1 MEKKLHG
8 ADIVIDSLR
17 KHGVNLVFG
26 IPGAK
31 IDRLFEGLDG
41 QDSEDAPKLIVTRH
55 EQNAA
60 FMAQAYGRLTGKTGV
75 AITTSGPG
83 VGNLVTGI
91 MTANA
96 EGDPMLAI
104 GGQVQRKDLHRA
116 THQSTPSTEIMA
128 PITQYS
134 AEIQDPNNISE
145 IMANAFEASQD
156 ARKGAAFVSLPQDVD
171 DAEVTEKPLPIYE
184 TPKMGPADP
193 NDLQKLVELIKNSK
207 MPVILVGQRGA
218 DEEITT
224 ALRKLLS
231 DYSLPVVETYQ
242 AAGVVSRDL
251 EQQSYF
257 GRIGLFR
264 NQVGDQLLQQSD
276 LVIAVGYD
284 PIEYEPRNWNKEGNL
299 RIVNLDTL
307 PAQIDNHY
315 TPIMQLVGNITTSLT
330 ELDKLL
336 KGYEYPLAA
345 TEQLAKYK
353 QELDQDKKIQVPASN
368 DASHPLAVVHAIQEN
383 VTDDM
388 HVALDV
394 GSHYIW
400 MARHF
405 RCYQPRH
412 LLISNGMQT
421 LGVGL
426 PWAMVAAMLYP
437 EHKSVAVC
445 GDGGFLFSGAE
456 LATAVQHH
464 LNVVTIVWNDGG
476 HYDMVKFQEEMKYS
490 QAAGVKFGNVDIVK
504 YAESFGATGL
514 RVNEPADLTK
524 VISQAF
530 NIDGPV
536 VVDVPV
542 DYSNNKEL
550 AANLIDSQL
559 GSEGN
564 KDYDNII

>member
-1 MEKKLHG
+1 MEEKLHG

-83 VGNLVTGI
+83 VGNLATGI

-315 TPIMQLVGNITTSLT
+315 TPIMQLVGNIAISLT

-336 KGYEYPLAA
+336 KGYEYPVAA

-514 RVNEPADLTK
+514 RVNKPADLTK

-559 GSEGN
+559 G
-564 KDYDNII
+564 

>member
-1 MEKKLHG
+1 MEKKLYG
-8 ADIVIDSLR
+8 ADVVIDSLR
-17 KHGVNLVFG
+17 KHGINLVFG

-41 QDSEDAPKLIVTRH
+41 QDSEGAPKLIVTRH

-83 VGNLVTGI
+83 VGNLATGI

-276 LVIAVGYD
+276 LVIAVGYA

-336 KGYEYPLAA
+336 KGYEYPVAA

-476 HYDMVKFQEEMKYS
+476 HYDMVRFQEEMKYS

-514 RVNEPADLTK
+514 RVNKPADLTK
-524 VISQAF
+524 VLSQAF

-559 GSEGN
+559 G
-564 KDYDNII
+564 

>member
-1 MEKKLHG
+1 MEEKLHG

-83 VGNLVTGI
+83 VGNLATGI

-231 DYSLPVVETYQ
+231 DYLLPVVETYQ

-514 RVNEPADLTK
+514 RVNKPADLTK

-559 GSEGN
+559 G
-564 KDYDNII
+564 

>member
-17 KHGVNLVFG
+17 KHGVNLIFG

-60 FMAQAYGRLTGKTGV
+60 FMAQAYGRLTGKTGI

-464 LNVVTIVWNDGG
+464 PNVVTIVWNDGG

-559 GSEGN
+559 G
-564 KDYDNII
+564 

>member
-1 MEKKLHG
+1 MEEKLHG

-83 VGNLVTGI
+83 VGNLATGI

-242 AAGVVSRDL
+242 AAGIVSRDL

-559 GSEGN
+559 G
-564 KDYDNII
+564 

>member
-1 MEKKLHG
+1 MEEKLHG

-83 VGNLVTGI
+83 VGNLATGI

-224 ALRKLLS
+224 ALRKLLG

-315 TPIMQLVGNITTSLT
+315 TPIMQLVGNIAISLT

-336 KGYEYPLAA
+336 KGYEYPVAA

-426 PWAMVAAMLYP
+426 PWAMVTAMLYP

-559 GSEGN
+559 G
-564 KDYDNII
+564 

>member
-1 MEKKLHG
+1 MEEKLHG
-8 ADIVIDSLR
+8 ADVVIDSLR

-83 VGNLVTGI
+83 VGNLATGI

-231 DYSLPVVETYQ
+231 DYLLPVVETYQ

-315 TPIMQLVGNITTSLT
+315 TPIMQLVGNIAISLT

-336 KGYEYPLAA
+336 KGYEYPVAA

-514 RVNEPADLTK
+514 RVNKPADLTK
-524 VISQAF
+524 VLSQAF

-559 GSEGN
+559 G
-564 KDYDNII
+564 

>member
-1 MEKKLHG
+1 MEKKLYG
-8 ADIVIDSLR
+8 ADVVIDSLK
-17 KHGVNLVFG
+17 KHGINLIFG

-75 AITTSGPG
+75 AIATSGPG

-315 TPIMQLVGNITTSLT
+315 TPIMQLVGNIATSLT

-336 KGYEYPLAA
+336 KGYEYPVAA

-353 QELDQDKKIQVPASN
+353 QELDQDKKVQVPASN

-514 RVNEPADLTK
+514 RVNKPADLTK
-524 VISQAF
+524 VLSQAF

-559 GSEGN
+559 G
-564 KDYDNII
+564 

>member
-1 MEKKLHG
+1 MEKKLYG
-8 ADIVIDSLR
+8 ADVVIDSLK

-55 EQNAA
+55 EQNAT

-75 AITTSGPG
+75 AIATSGPG
-83 VGNLVTGI
+83 VGNLATGI

-315 TPIMQLVGNITTSLT
+315 TPIMQLVGNIATSLT
-330 ELDKLL
+330 ELAQLL
-336 KGYEYPLAA
+336 KGYEYPVAA

-353 QELDQDKKIQVPASN
+353 QELDQDKKIQVPTSN
-368 DASHPLAVVHAIQEN
+368 DVSHPLAVVHAIQEN

-456 LATAVQHH
+456 LATVVQHH

-514 RVNEPADLTK
+514 RVNKPTDLTK
-524 VISQAF
+524 VLGQAF

-559 GSEGN
+559 G
-564 KDYDNII
+564 

>member
-1 MEKKLHG
+1 MEKKLYG
-8 ADIVIDSLR
+8 ADVVIDSLK
-17 KHGVNLVFG
+17 KHGINLVFG

-75 AITTSGPG
+75 AIATSGPG

-134 AEIQDPNNISE
+134 AEIQGPNNISE

-156 ARKGAAFVSLPQDVD
+156 ARKRAAFVSLPQDVD

-315 TPIMQLVGNITTSLT
+315 TPIMQLVGNIATSLT

-336 KGYEYPLAA
+336 KGYEYPVAA

-353 QELDQDKKIQVPASN
+353 QELDQDKKVQVPASN

-476 HYDMVKFQEEMKYS
+476 HYDMVKFQEEMKYP

-514 RVNEPADLTK
+514 RVNKPADLTK
-524 VISQAF
+524 VLSQAF

-559 GSEGN
+559 G
-564 KDYDNII
+564 

>member
-1 MEKKLHG
+1 MEKKLCG
-8 ADIVIDSLR
+8 ADVVIDSLR
-17 KHGVNLVFG
+17 KHGINLVFG

-41 QDSEDAPKLIVTRH
+41 QDSEGAPKLIVTRH

-83 VGNLVTGI
+83 VGNLATGI

-336 KGYEYPLAA
+336 KGYEYPVAA

-514 RVNEPADLTK
+514 RVNKPADLTK
-524 VISQAF
+524 VLSQAF
-530 NIDGPV
+530 NIDSPV

-559 GSEGN
+559 G
-564 KDYDNII
+564 

>member
-1 MEKKLHG
+1 MEKKLYG
-8 ADIVIDSLR
+8 ADIVVDSLR
-17 KHGVNLVFG
+17 KHGIDLVFG

-31 IDRLFEGLDG
+31 IDRLFEMLDG
-41 QDSEDAPKLIVTRH
+41 KDSADAPKLVVTRH
-55 EQNAA
+55 EQNAI

-75 AITTSGPG
+75 AVATSGPG
-83 VGNLVTGI
+83 VGNLTTGV

-96 EGDPMLAI
+96 EGDPVLAI

-145 IMANAFEASQD
+145 IMANAFEASQGT
-156 ARKGAAFVSLPQDVD
+156 RKGAAFVSLPQDVD
-171 DAEVTEKPLPIYE
+171 DAQVTEKPLPIYE
-184 TPKMGPADP
+184 KPKMGPADP
-193 NDLQKLVELIKNSK
+193 ADLAKLVELIKHSK
-207 MPVILVGQRGA
+207 MPVILIGQRGA
-218 DEEITT
+218 DENITR
-224 ALRKLLS
+224 ALQRLLH
-231 DYSLPVVETYQ
+231 DYAFPVVETYQ

-251 EQQSYF
+251 EEQSYF

-276 LVIAVGYD
+276 LVITVGYD
-284 PIEYEPRNWNKEGNL
+284 PIEYEPRNWNKEGQL

-307 PAQIDNHY
+307 PAQIDNHF
-315 TPIMQLVGNITTSLT
+315 TPIMQLVGNLATSLDQ
-330 ELDKLL
+330 LDHLL
-336 KGYEYPLAA
+336 KGYEYPAA
-345 TEQLAKYK
+345 AQGQLATYK
-353 QELDQDKKIQVPASN
+353 QQLDQDKKLQAPASN
-368 DASHPLAVVHAIQEN
+368 GVSHPLAVVQAIQEN

-388 HVALDV
+388 YVTLDV

-412 LLISNGMQT
+412 LMISNGMQT

-426 PWAMVAAMLYP
+426 PWAMVAAMLPP
-437 EHKSVAVC
+437 EHKAVAVC

-476 HYDMVKFQEEMKYS
+476 HYDMVKFQEEMKYP
-490 QAAGVKFGNVDIVK
+490 QAAGVKFGDVDIVK
-504 YAESFGATGL
+504 YAESFGAAGL
-514 RVNEPADLTK
+514 RVEQPEDLTAVLK
-524 VISQAF
+524 QAF
-530 NIDGPV
+530 SMDGPV

-542 DYSNNKEL
+542 DYSNNKDL

-559 GSEGN
+559 G
-564 KDYDNII
+564 

>member
-1 MEKKLHG
+1 MEKKLYG
-8 ADIVIDSLR
+8 ADVVIDSLR
-17 KHGVNLVFG
+17 KHGINLVFG

-41 QDSEDAPKLIVTRH
+41 QDSEGAPKLIVTRH

-60 FMAQAYGRLTGKTGV
+60 FVAQAYGRLTGKTGV

-83 VGNLVTGI
+83 VGNLATGI

-336 KGYEYPLAA
+336 KGYEYPVAA

-476 HYDMVKFQEEMKYS
+476 HYDMVRFQEEMKYS

-514 RVNEPADLTK
+514 RVNKPADLTK
-524 VISQAF
+524 VLSQAF

-559 GSEGN
+559 G
-564 KDYDNII
+564 

>member
-1 MEKKLHG
+1 MEKKLYG
-8 ADIVIDSLR
+8 ADVVIDSLR
-17 KHGVNLVFG
+17 KHGINLVFG

-41 QDSEDAPKLIVTRH
+41 QDSEGAPKLIVTRH

-83 VGNLVTGI
+83 VGNLATGI

-315 TPIMQLVGNITTSLT
+315 TPVMQLVGNITTSLT

-336 KGYEYPLAA
+336 KGYEYPVAA

-476 HYDMVKFQEEMKYS
+476 HYDMVRFQEEMKYS

-514 RVNEPADLTK
+514 RVNKPADLTK
-524 VISQAF
+524 VLSQAF

-559 GSEGN
+559 G
-564 KDYDNII
+564 

>member
-559 GSEGN
+559 G
-564 KDYDNII
+564 

>member
-60 FMAQAYGRLTGKTGV
+60 FMSQAYGRLTGKTGV
-75 AITTSGPG
+75 AIATSGPG
-83 VGNLVTGI
+83 VGNLATGI

-116 THQSTPSTEIMA
+116 THQSTLSTEIMA

-315 TPIMQLVGNITTSLT
+315 TPIMQLVGNIATSLT
-330 ELDKLL
+330 GLDKLL
-336 KGYEYPLAA
+336 KGYEYPVAA

-353 QELDQDKKIQVPASN
+353 QELDQDKKIQVPTSN

-514 RVNEPADLTK
+514 RVNKPADLTK
-524 VISQAF
+524 VLSQAF

-559 GSEGN
+559 G
-564 KDYDNII
+564 

>member
-1 MEKKLHG
+1 MEKKLYG
-8 ADIVIDSLR
+8 ADVVIDSLK
-17 KHGVNLVFG
+17 KHGINLVFG

-75 AITTSGPG
+75 AIATSGPG
-83 VGNLVTGI
+83 VGNLATGI

-184 TPKMGPADP
+184 TLKMGPADP

-315 TPIMQLVGNITTSLT
+315 TPIMQLVGNIATSLT

-336 KGYEYPLAA
+336 KGYEYPVAA

-353 QELDQDKKIQVPASN
+353 QELDQDKKIQVPTSN

-476 HYDMVKFQEEMKYS
+476 HYDMVKFQEEMKYP

-514 RVNEPADLTK
+514 RVNKPADLTK
-524 VISQAF
+524 VLSRAF

-559 GSEGN
+559 G
-564 KDYDNII
+564 

>member
-1 MEKKLHG
+1 MEEKLHG
-8 ADIVIDSLR
+8 ADVVIDSLR

-83 VGNLVTGI
+83 VGNLATGI

-315 TPIMQLVGNITTSLT
+315 TPIMQLVGNIAISLT

-514 RVNEPADLTK
+514 RVNKPADLTK

-559 GSEGN
+559 G
-564 KDYDNII
+564 

>member
-1 MEKKLHG
+1 MEKKLYG
-8 ADIVIDSLR
+8 ADVVIDSLK
-17 KHGVNLVFG
+17 KHGINLVFG

-41 QDSEDAPKLIVTRH
+41 QGSEDAPKLIVTRH

-75 AITTSGPG
+75 AIATSGPG
-83 VGNLVTGI
+83 VGNLATGI

-116 THQSTPSTEIMA
+116 THQSTLSTEIMA

-207 MPVILVGQRGA
+207 TPVILVGQRGA

-315 TPIMQLVGNITTSLT
+315 TPIMQLVGNIATSLT

-336 KGYEYPLAA
+336 KGYEYPVAA

-476 HYDMVKFQEEMKYS
+476 HYDMVKFQEEMKYP

-514 RVNEPADLTK
+514 RVNKPADLTK
-524 VISQAF
+524 VLSQAF

-559 GSEGN
+559 G
-564 KDYDNII
+564 

>member
-1 MEKKLHG
+1 MEKKLYG
-8 ADIVIDSLR
+8 ADVVIDSLR
-17 KHGVNLVFG
+17 KHGINLVFG

-75 AITTSGPG
+75 AIATSGPG
-83 VGNLVTGI
+83 VGNLATGI

-193 NDLQKLVELIKNSK
+193 NDLQKLIELVKNSK

-315 TPIMQLVGNITTSLT
+315 TPIMQLVGNIATSLT

-336 KGYEYPLAA
+336 KGYEYPVAA

-388 HVALDV
+388 HVSLDV

-476 HYDMVKFQEEMKYS
+476 HYDMVKFQEEMKYP

-514 RVNEPADLTK
+514 RVNKPADLTK
-524 VISQAF
+524 VLSQAF

-559 GSEGN
+559 G
-564 KDYDNII
+564 

>member
-1 MEKKLHG
+1 MEKKLYG
-8 ADIVIDSLR
+8 ADVVIDSLK
-17 KHGVNLVFG
+17 KHGINLVFG

-75 AITTSGPG
+75 AIATSGPG

-91 MTANA
+91 MTANV

-315 TPIMQLVGNITTSLT
+315 TPIMQLVGNIATSLT

-336 KGYEYPLAA
+336 KGYEYPVAA

-353 QELDQDKKIQVPASN
+353 QELDQDKKVQVPASN

-456 LATAVQHH
+456 LATAVQYH

-476 HYDMVKFQEEMKYS
+476 HYDMVKFQEEMKYP

-514 RVNEPADLTK
+514 RVNKPADLTK
-524 VISQAF
+524 VLSRAF

-559 GSEGN
+559 G
-564 KDYDNII
+564 

>member
-1 MEKKLHG
+1 MEKKLYG
-8 ADIVIDSLR
+8 ADVVIDSLK
-17 KHGVNLVFG
+17 KHGINLVFG

-75 AITTSGPG
+75 AIATSGPG
-83 VGNLVTGI
+83 VGNLATGI

-315 TPIMQLVGNITTSLT
+315 TPIMQLVGNIATSLT

-336 KGYEYPLAA
+336 KGYEYPVAA

-353 QELDQDKKIQVPASN
+353 QELDQDKKIQVPASD

-476 HYDMVKFQEEMKYS
+476 HYDMVKFQEEMKYP

-514 RVNEPADLTK
+514 RVNKPADLTK
-524 VISQAF
+524 VLSQAF

-559 GSEGN
+559 G
-564 KDYDNII
+564 

>member
-1 MEKKLHG
+1 MKKKLHG
-8 ADIVIDSLR
+8 ADIVIDSLK
-17 KHGVNLVFG
+17 KHGINLVFG

-31 IDRLFEGLDG
+31 IDYLFEGLDG
-41 QDSEDAPKLIVTRH
+41 QDSEDTPKLIVTRH

-104 GGQVQRKDLHRA
+104 GGQVQRKDLHHA
-116 THQSTPSTEIMA
+116 THQSTPSTAIMA

-145 IMANAFEASQD
+145 IMANAFEASQV

-193 NDLQKLVELIKNSK
+193 NDLQKLVELIEKSK

-218 DEEITT
+218 DGKITT

-264 NQVGDQLLQQSD
+264 NQVGDRLLQQSD

-284 PIEYEPRNWNKEGNL
+284 PIEYEPRNWNKERNL

-315 TPIMQLVGNITTSLT
+315 TPIMQLIGNIATSLT

-336 KGYEYPLAA
+336 KGYEYPVAA
-345 TEQLAKYK
+345 TMQLAKYK
-353 QELDQDKKIQVPASN
+353 QELDQDKKIQVPVNN
-368 DASHPLAVVHAIQEN
+368 DTSHPLAIVQAIQEN

-426 PWAMVAAMLYP
+426 PWVMVAAMLYP
-437 EHKSVAVC
+437 EHKSVAIC

-476 HYDMVKFQEEMKYS
+476 HYDMVKFQEEMKYP
-490 QAAGVKFGNVDIVK
+490 QAAGVKFGDVDIVK

-514 RVNEPADLTK
+514 RVNKPADLTK
-524 VISQAF
+524 VISRAF

-542 DYSNNKEL
+542 DYSTNKEL

-559 GSEGN
+559 G
-564 KDYDNII
+564 

>member
-8 ADIVIDSLR
+8 ADIVIDSLK
-17 KHGVNLVFG
+17 KHGINLVFG

-218 DEEITT
+218 DEKITT

-276 LVIAVGYD
+276 LVITVGYD
-284 PIEYEPRNWNKEGNL
+284 PIEYEPQNWNKEGNL

-307 PAQIDNHY
+307 PAQIDNHF
-315 TPIMQLVGNITTSLT
+315 TPIMQLVGNIATSLT

-336 KGYEYPLAA
+336 KGYEYPVAA

-353 QELDQDKKIQVPASN
+353 QELDQDKKIQIPASD

-456 LATAVQHH
+456 LATAVQYH

-476 HYDMVKFQEEMKYS
+476 YYDMVKFQEEMKYP

-559 GSEGN
+559 G
-564 KDYDNII
+564 

>member
-193 NDLQKLVELIKNSK
+193 NDLQKLIELVKNSK

-218 DEEITT
+218 DEKITT

-276 LVIAVGYD
+276 LVITVGYD
-284 PIEYEPRNWNKEGNL
+284 PIEYEPQNWNKEGNL

-307 PAQIDNHY
+307 PAQIDNHF
-315 TPIMQLVGNITTSLT
+315 TPIMQLVGNIATSLT

-336 KGYEYPLAA
+336 KGYEYPVAA

-353 QELDQDKKIQVPASN
+353 QELDQDKKIQIPASD

-476 HYDMVKFQEEMKYS
+476 YYDMVKFQEEMKYP

-559 GSEGN
+559 G
-564 KDYDNII
+564 

>member
-1 MEKKLHG
+1 MEKKLYG
-8 ADIVIDSLR
+8 ADVVIDSLK
-17 KHGVNLVFG
+17 KHGINLVFG

-83 VGNLVTGI
+83 VGNLATGI

-315 TPIMQLVGNITTSLT
+315 TPIMQLVGNIATSLT

-336 KGYEYPLAA
+336 KEYEYPVAA

-514 RVNEPADLTK
+514 RVNKPADLTK
-524 VISQAF
+524 VLSQAF

-559 GSEGN
+559 G
-564 KDYDNII
+564 

>member
-1 MEKKLHG
+1 MEEKLHG
-8 ADIVIDSLR
+8 ADVVIDSLR

-83 VGNLVTGI
+83 VGNLATGI

-315 TPIMQLVGNITTSLT
+315 TPIMQLVGNIATSLT

-514 RVNEPADLTK
+514 RVNKPADLTK
-524 VISQAF
+524 VLSQAF

-559 GSEGN
+559 G
-564 KDYDNII
+564 

>member
-1 MEKKLHG
+1 MEEKLHG

-83 VGNLVTGI
+83 VGNLATGI

-104 GGQVQRKDLHRA
+104 GGQVQRKDLHRS

-231 DYSLPVVETYQ
+231 DYLLPVVETYQ

-514 RVNEPADLTK
+514 RVNKPADLTK

-559 GSEGN
+559 G
-564 KDYDNII
+564 

>member
-75 AITTSGPG
+75 AIATSGPG
-83 VGNLVTGI
+83 VGNLATGI

-116 THQSTPSTEIMA
+116 THQSTLSTEIMA

-264 NQVGDQLLQQSD
+264 NQVGNQLLQQSD

-315 TPIMQLVGNITTSLT
+315 TPIMQLVGNIATSLT
-330 ELDKLL
+330 GLDKLL
-336 KGYEYPLAA
+336 KGYEYPVAA

-353 QELDQDKKIQVPASN
+353 QELDQDKKIQVPTSN

-514 RVNEPADLTK
+514 RVNKPADLTK
-524 VISQAF
+524 VLSQAF

-559 GSEGN
+559 G
-564 KDYDNII
+564 

>member
-218 DEEITT
+218 VEKITT

-276 LVIAVGYD
+276 LVITVGYD
-284 PIEYEPRNWNKEGNL
+284 PIEYEPQNWNKEGNL

-307 PAQIDNHY
+307 PAQIDNHF
-315 TPIMQLVGNITTSLT
+315 TPIMQLVGNIATSLT

-336 KGYEYPLAA
+336 KGYEYPVAA

-353 QELDQDKKIQVPASN
+353 QELDQDKKIQIPASD

-456 LATAVQHH
+456 LATAVQYH

-476 HYDMVKFQEEMKYS
+476 YYDMVKFQEEMKYP

-559 GSEGN
+559 G
-564 KDYDNII
+564 

>member
-1 MEKKLHG
+1 MEEKLHG

-83 VGNLVTGI
+83 VGNLATGI

-284 PIEYEPRNWNKEGNL
+284 SIEYEPRNWNKEGNL

-315 TPIMQLVGNITTSLT
+315 TPIMQLVGNIAISLT

-336 KGYEYPLAA
+336 KGYEYPVAA

-559 GSEGN
+559 G
-564 KDYDNII
+564 

>member
-1 MEKKLHG
+1 MEEKLHG

-83 VGNLVTGI
+83 VGNLATGI

-231 DYSLPVVETYQ
+231 DYLLPVVETYQ

-315 TPIMQLVGNITTSLT
+315 TPIMQLVGNIATSLT

-559 GSEGN
+559 G
-564 KDYDNII
+564 

>member
-1 MEKKLHG
+1 MEKKLYG
-8 ADIVIDSLR
+8 ADVVIDSLR
-17 KHGVNLVFG
+17 KHGINLVFG

-315 TPIMQLVGNITTSLT
+315 TPIMQLVGNIATSLT

-345 TEQLAKYK
+345 TEQLVKYK

-368 DASHPLAVVHAIQEN
+368 NASHPLAVVHAIQEN

-514 RVNEPADLTK
+514 RINKPADLTK
-524 VISQAF
+524 VLSQAF

-559 GSEGN
+559 G
-564 KDYDNII
+564 

>member
-1 MEKKLHG
+1 MEKKLRG
-8 ADIVIDSLR
+8 ADVVIDSLK
-17 KHGVNLVFG
+17 KHGINLVFG

-75 AITTSGPG
+75 AIATSGPG
-83 VGNLVTGI
+83 VGNLATGI

-315 TPIMQLVGNITTSLT
+315 TPIMQLVGNIATSLT

-336 KGYEYPLAA
+336 KGYEYPVAA

-353 QELDQDKKIQVPASN
+353 QELDQDKKIQVPASS

-383 VTDDM
+383 VNDDM

-476 HYDMVKFQEEMKYS
+476 HYDMVKFQEEMKYP

-514 RVNEPADLTK
+514 RVNKPADLTK
-524 VISQAF
+524 VLSQAF

-559 GSEGN
+559 G
-564 KDYDNII
+564 

>member
-1 MEKKLHG
+1 MEKKLYG
-8 ADIVIDSLR
+8 ADVVIDSLK
-17 KHGVNLVFG
+17 KHGINLVFG

-75 AITTSGPG
+75 AIATSGPG
-83 VGNLVTGI
+83 VGNLATGI

-315 TPIMQLVGNITTSLT
+315 TPIMQLVGNIATSLT

-336 KGYEYPLAA
+336 KGYEYPVAA

-476 HYDMVKFQEEMKYS
+476 HYDMVKFQEEMKYP

-514 RVNEPADLTK
+514 RVNKPADLTK
-524 VISQAF
+524 VLSQAF

-559 GSEGN
+559 G
-564 KDYDNII
+564 

>member
-1 MEKKLHG
+1 MEQKLHG

-218 DEEITT
+218 DEKITT

-276 LVIAVGYD
+276 LVITVGYD
-284 PIEYEPRNWNKEGNL
+284 PIEYESRNWNKEGNL

-307 PAQIDNHY
+307 PAQIDNHF
-315 TPIMQLVGNITTSLT
+315 TPIMQLVGNIATSLT

-336 KGYEYPLAA
+336 KGYEYPVAA

-353 QELDQDKKIQVPASN
+353 QELDQDKKIQVPASD

-456 LATAVQHH
+456 LATAVQYH

-559 GSEGN
+559 G
-564 KDYDNII
+564 

>member
-75 AITTSGPG
+75 AIATSGPG
-83 VGNLVTGI
+83 VGNLATGI

-116 THQSTPSTEIMA
+116 THQSTLSTEIMA

-315 TPIMQLVGNITTSLT
+315 TPIMQLVGNIATSLT
-330 ELDKLL
+330 GLDKLL
-336 KGYEYPLAA
+336 KGYEYPVAA

-353 QELDQDKKIQVPASN
+353 QELDQDKKIQVPTSN

-476 HYDMVKFQEEMKYS
+476 HYDMVKFQEEMKYP

-514 RVNEPADLTK
+514 RVNKPADLTK
-524 VISQAF
+524 VLSQAF

-559 GSEGN
+559 G
-564 KDYDNII
+564 